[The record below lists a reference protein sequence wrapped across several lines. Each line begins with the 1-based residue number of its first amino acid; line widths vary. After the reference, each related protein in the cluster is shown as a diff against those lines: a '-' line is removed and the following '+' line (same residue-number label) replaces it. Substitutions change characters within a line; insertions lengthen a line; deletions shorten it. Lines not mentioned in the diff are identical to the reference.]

1 MAFRAGNEAR
11 KKESVQ
17 DTVGITTRNLHTLVG
32 DFTRDFLNSDID
44 KLYASIL
51 LYLVENKNEDDKDDR
66 GKKIHDRL
74 RGNVDCDVLKKE
86 IDNLKNTNID
96 INSYLLS
103 ILNSPFDNKGY
114 CFNPFVRKVCL
125 GDTSVFAY
133 DIDPVEDEDLRLTQE
148 EKELLVE
155 INKFRKCS
163 FMKETTLG
171 NLYLN
176 THIIL
181 RNEEKKFDKGIFDPL
196 GYYTKSKDR
205 EPQVWLL
212 IKKIRE
218 ESKENNIDS
227 KYLVASVYI
236 HEMMHRYFDLR
247 PDLGLMKYFV
257 EIEEPMAEFAT
268 IKFCE
273 EFGNNKL
280 LEVAKNH
287 NEKLRS
293 DNNYIYA
300 LGGDLYKYHSSPS
313 QALINN
319 YRHICM
325 LMHEKDSRIQD
336 YLNLVS
342 KKNSNT
348 ISNYVYKHFDEGRF
362 KKYIAGDKD
371 VAKEFCNALEKCI
384 DDLKEGLKKIYE
396 LYYPIEK

>member
-1 MAFRAGNEAR
+1 MAFKAGNRAR
-11 KKESVQ
+11 KKETAQDAVQETTSVEA
-17 DTVGITTRNLHTLVG
+17 VLHTLVG
-32 DFTRDFLNSDID
+32 DFTLNFLNRDID

-51 LYLVENKNEDDKDDR
+51 LYSVENKDKDDQ
-66 GKKIHDRL
+66 GKKIYERF
-74 RGNVDCDVLKKE
+74 RGKVGKVYCDVLKE
-86 IDNLKNTNID
+86 IDNLKKSNLD
-96 INSYLLS
+96 INSYLPS
-103 ILNSPFDNKGY
+103 ILNFISPIDNEEY
-114 CFNPFVRKVCL
+114 CFNPFIRKVCL

-133 DIDPVEDEDLRLTQE
+133 DIDPVEDKELLLTPE
-148 EKELLVE
+148 EKDLLVE

-181 RNEEKKFDKGIFDPL
+181 TKKTIEGGISDPL
-196 GYYTKSKDR
+196 GYYTKSIDK

-218 ESKENNIDS
+218 ESKKKNKDT

-247 PDLGLMKYFV
+247 PNLDLMKYFV

-273 EFGNNKL
+273 EFGNSKL

-293 DNNYIYA
+293 GENYIYT
-300 LGGDLYKYHSSPS
+300 LGGDLYKYHSSQS

-319 YRHICM
+319 FRHICM
-325 LMHEKDSRIQD
+325 LMHENDNRIQD
-336 YLNLVS
+336 YRNLVREEKS
-342 KKNSNT
+342 
-348 ISNYVYKHFDEGRF
+348 VP
-362 KKYIAGDKD
+362 KYNAGDED

-384 DDLKEGLKKIYE
+384 DEYNR
-396 LYYPIEK
+396 

>member
-1 MAFRAGNEAR
+1 M
-11 KKESVQ
+11 
-17 DTVGITTRNLHTLVG
+17 
-32 DFTRDFLNSDID
+32 
-44 KLYASIL
+44 YASIL
-51 LYLVENKNEDDKDDR
+51 LYSVENKNKDDQ
-66 GKKIHDRL
+66 GKKIYERL
-74 RGNVDCDVLKKE
+74 RGKVDCDVLKDV
-86 IDNLKNTNID
+86 IDNLKQTKID

-103 ILNSPFDNKGY
+103 LLNSISPLYEKKY

-133 DIDPVEDEDLRLTQE
+133 DIDPVEDKDLLLTPE
-148 EKELLVE
+148 EKDLLVE

-181 RNEEKKFDKGIFDPL
+181 SEKKKIERGISDPL
-196 GYYTKSKDR
+196 GYYTKSLNK

-218 ESKENNIDS
+218 EMNNYS

-247 PDLGLMKYFV
+247 PNLDLMKYFV

-273 EFGNNKL
+273 EFGNGKL

-293 DNNYIYA
+293 GENYIYT
-300 LGGDLYKYHSSPS
+300 LGGDLYKYHSSQS

-319 YRHICM
+319 FRHICM
-325 LMHEKDSRIQD
+325 LMHENDNRIQD
-336 YLNLVS
+336 YRNLVREEKS
-342 KKNSNT
+342 VPK
-348 ISNYVYKHFDEGRF
+348 YK
-362 KKYIAGDKD
+362 AGDED

-384 DDLKEGLKKIYE
+384 DEYE
-396 LYYPIEK
+396 YNR

>member
-1 MAFRAGNEAR
+1 MQSKKVTTTKNKKIMAFKAGNNAR
-11 KKESVQ
+11 KKETAQDAVQ
-17 DTVGITTRNLHTLVG
+17 EMTFVETVLHPLVG
-32 DFTRDFLNSDID
+32 DFTLNFLNRDID

-51 LYLVENKNEDDKDDR
+51 LYLVENKNKDDQ
-66 GKKIHDRL
+66 GKKIYERL
-74 RGNVDCDVLKKE
+74 RGKVGKVYCDVLKDGIDYLKE
-86 IDNLKNTNID
+86 TKID
-96 INSYLLS
+96 INYYLLS
-103 ILNSPFDNKGY
+103 ILNFISPSDNEEY
-114 CFNPFVRKVCL
+114 CSNPFIRKVCL

-133 DIDPVEDEDLRLTQE
+133 DIDPVENETLFLTPE

-155 INKFRKCS
+155 INKFNKCS

-181 RNEEKKFDKGIFDPL
+181 RNEEKKIERGISDPL
-196 GYYTKSKDR
+196 GYYTKSIDK

-218 ESKENNIDS
+218 ESKTMNIDS
-227 KYLVASVYI
+227 KYLVADVYI

-247 PDLGLMKYFV
+247 PDLDLMKYFI

-273 EFGNNKL
+273 EFDNSKL

-293 DNNYIYA
+293 DENYIYT
-300 LGGDLYKYHSSPS
+300 LGGDLYKYHSSQS

-319 YRHICM
+319 FRHICM
-325 LMHEKDSRIQD
+325 LMHENDNRIQD
-336 YLNLVS
+336 YRNLVREEKS
-342 KKNSNT
+342 VPK
-348 ISNYVYKHFDEGRF
+348 YK
-362 KKYIAGDKD
+362 AGDED

-384 DDLKEGLKKIYE
+384 DEYNR
-396 LYYPIEK
+396 